1 MADDCFR
8 KTRTC
13 IALFRAVATLRT
25 RALENIGIFHFVLCL
40 RDGVLP
46 NVDTEFFCRKQK
58 DKLNNLTP
66 FFIILFFCS
75 FFFGTGVLGKTSIFL
90 LDLDKEIIERII

>member
-40 RDGVLP
+40 RDGVPP

-66 FFIILFFCS
+66 FFIILFFLFF
-75 FFFGTGVLGKTSIFL
+75 FFFGTGVLGKTSIFFT
-90 LDLDKEIIERII
+90 